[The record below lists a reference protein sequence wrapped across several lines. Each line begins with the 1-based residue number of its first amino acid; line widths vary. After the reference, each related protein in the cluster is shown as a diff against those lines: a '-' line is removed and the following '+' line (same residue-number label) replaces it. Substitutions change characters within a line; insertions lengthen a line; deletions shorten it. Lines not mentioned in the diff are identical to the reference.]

1 MTKETQAPWPRVR
14 DTGTE
19 RRAPTAFFT
28 TGNGYQKSERSL
40 AGPLRLGTEPRVGPS
55 GMLRNGSS
63 DMGLDRISPRG
74 FDPMGTALNRYGPQE
89 SSPLIARELRGNNRR
104 RED

>member
-1 MTKETQAPWPRVR
+1 MTKETQREWPRVR

-19 RRAPTAFFT
+19 RRAPTAYFT
-28 TGNGYQKSERSL
+28 GPTGIWKSERSV
-40 AGPLRLGTEPRVGPS
+40 AGPLRMGTAPGVGPS

-63 DMGLDRISPRG
+63 DMGVDRISPRR
-74 FDPMGTALNRYGPQE
+74 FDPIGNHLNRAGE
-89 SSPLIARELRGNNRR
+89 REGSPLVSRELRGSNRR

>member
-1 MTKETQAPWPRVR
+1 MTRETQREWPRVR

-28 TGNGYQKSERSL
+28 SGNGYQKSERSL
-40 AGPLRLGTEPRVGPS
+40 AGPLRMGTAPGVGPS

-63 DMGLDRISPRG
+63 DMGVDRISPRG
-74 FDPMGTALNRYGPQE
+74 FDPEGTALTRYGPQE
-89 SSPLIARELRGNNRR
+89 SSPLISRELRGNNRR
-104 RED
+104 KED